1 MSTNNAMPSYA
12 GDVVDFVI
20 IGSGAAGGVIARELS
35 RAGHSVVVLE
45 QGPWRQAD
53 DFTHD
58 EWSVMFRQ
66 EFSGRS
72 AGDYQTFRHRE
83 QETAEPRGL
92 EPEPAYY
99 ARGVGG
105 STAHFSGNYW
115 RLRPID
121 FREHSKV
128 GDVPG
133 ATLADWPISYEELEP
148 WYSRA
153 EWEIGV
159 SGAPGPNDPPRSR
172 PYPLPPMPVKS
183 SGILFEKGARA
194 LGLTPQ
200 VAPVAILSKPYRGRP
215 ACINCGWCIGF
226 GCEVN
231 AKSSTLATMIPEA
244 LASGNCELRPLST
257 VSRIEVDDRDRA
269 RGVVYFDAEGREQ
282 TQRTRSVVLA
292 ANGAETPRL
301 LLMSATERHR
311 DGLANSSGM
320 VGRNLMFNA
329 HSVAYGKF
337 EHPLNE
343 YKGIQCTRIALDY
356 YDSDERRGFFG
367 GGAFDARP
375 YLNGYPL
382 LYALQG
388 LPQDAPRWGTDYKAM
403 LEEYYLRN
411 MAVTTAATSLPM
423 LRNNITLDPTHR
435 DALGR
440 PVMRVTY
447 ADHPDDLAMT
457 RFLQPKAVEILE
469 AAGAQRTWKSDIG
482 EEVVGAHLLGT
493 CRMGDDPATSVV
505 DRWHRSHDIDNLFI
519 CDGSSMVTS
528 GRGQPTLTIQAL
540 AFRAADYMHRAARQN
555 AIASAW

>member
-1 MSTNNAMPSYA
+1 VSIDYRNE
-12 GDVVDFVI
+12 VVDFVI
-20 IGSGAAGGVIARELS
+20 VGSGAAGGVIARELS

-45 QGPWRQAD
+45 QGPWRQPQ

-58 EWSVMFRQ
+58 EWSVMFKQ
-66 EFSGRS
+66 HFSGRDV
-72 AGDYQTFRHRE
+72 GDRQTFRHRE
-83 QETAEPRGL
+83 GEVAEPRGL

-105 STAHFSGNYW
+105 STVHFSGNYW
-115 RLRPID
+115 RFRPID
-121 FREHSKV
+121 FKEHSVV
-128 GDVPG
+128 GDIPD

-159 SGAPGPNDPPRSR
+159 SGAPGPNDPHRSR

-183 SGILFEKGARA
+183 SGVLFEKGAKA

-200 VAPVAILSKPYRGRP
+200 VAPVAILSEPYRGRP

-226 GCEVN
+226 GCEVS

-244 LASGNCELRPLST
+244 LATGNCEIRPLST
-257 VSRIEVDDRDRA
+257 VSRVDVDDKDRA
-269 RGVVYFDAEGREQ
+269 RGVTYFDADGAEH
-282 TQRTRSVVLA
+282 TQRARSVVIA
-292 ANGAETPRL
+292 ANGSETPRL
-301 LLMSATERHR
+301 LLMSATDRHP

-329 HSVAYGKF
+329 HSIAYGKF

-343 YKGIQCTRIALDY
+343 HKSIQCTRIALDY
-356 YDSDERRGFFG
+356 YDSDEKRGFYG
-367 GGAFDARP
+367 GGAFDARG
-375 YLNGYPL
+375 YLNGYPM

-388 LPQDAPRWGTDYKAM
+388 VPADGPRWGAEYKEM
-403 LEEYYLRN
+403 LAEYFTRN

-423 LRNNITLDPTHR
+423 LRNNVTLDPNHA
-435 DALGR
+435 DDFGR
-440 PVMRVTY
+440 PALRVTY
-447 ADHPDDLAMT
+447 ADHPDDLAMS

-469 AAGAQRTWKSDIG
+469 AAGAQRTWASEIG

-505 DRWHRSHDIDNLFI
+505 DRWHRSHDINNLFI
-519 CDGSSMVTS
+519 CDGSSLVTS

-540 AFRAADYMHRAARQN
+540 AFRAADYISRAARKN
-555 AIASAW
+555 DIASVW

>member
-1 MSTNNAMPSYA
+1 MMPDYRNET
-12 GDVVDFVI
+12 VDFVI
-20 IGSGAAGGVIARELS
+20 VGSGAAGGVIARELAQ
-35 RAGHSVVVLE
+35 AGLKVVVLE
-45 QGPWRQAD
+45 QGPWRQAQ

-58 EWSVMFRQ
+58 EWSVMFQQ
-66 EFSGRS
+66 EFSGRD

-83 QETAEPRGL
+83 DETAEPRGL
-92 EPEPAYY
+92 DPEPAYY

-115 RLRPID
+115 RLRPVD
-121 FREHSKV
+121 FKEHSLV
-128 GDVPG
+128 GDIPD
-133 ATLADWPISYEELEP
+133 ATLADWPISYDELEP
-148 WYSRA
+148 WYTRA

-159 SGAPGPNDPPRSR
+159 SGAPGPNDPHRSK

-183 SGILFEKGARA
+183 SGVLFEKGAKA

-200 VAPVAILSKPYRGRP
+200 VAPVAILSRPYRGRP

-244 LASGNCELRPLST
+244 LATGNCELRPLST
-257 VSRIEVDDRDRA
+257 VSRVEVDEQDRA
-269 RGVVYFDAEGREQ
+269 KGVTYFDADGNEHM
-282 TQRTRSVVLA
+282 QRARSVVVA

-301 LLMSATERHR
+301 LLMSATDRHP

-337 EHPLNE
+337 EHPLNDF
-343 YKGIQCTRIALDY
+343 KSIQCTRIALDY
-356 YDSDERRGFFG
+356 YDTDEKRGFYG

-375 YLNGYPL
+375 YLNGYPV

-388 LPQDAPRWGTDYKAM
+388 VPTDGPRWGAEYKDM
-403 LEEYYLRN
+403 LSEYFLRN

-423 LRNNITLDPTHR
+423 LRNNVTLDPEHR
-435 DALGR
+435 DAFGR
-440 PVMRVTY
+440 PAMRVTY
-447 ADHPDDLAMT
+447 ADHPDDLSMT

-469 AAGAQRTWKSDIG
+469 AAGAQKTWTSKIG
-482 EEVVGAHLLGT
+482 EEYIGAHLLGT
-493 CRMGDDPATSVV
+493 CRMGNDPATSVV
-505 DRWHRSHDIDNLFI
+505 DKWHRSHDINNLFI

-540 AFRAADYMHRAARQN
+540 AFRAADNMIRAARN
-555 AIASAW
+555 NTIASVW